1 MCNWNELS
9 VQERTFTISILY
21 SQGLRSKCLVI
32 LLNCMKELFLAIM
45 KHWDPCISKGKGSK
59 RVEGNSERNI
69 HKNKIQYKATKK

>member
-1 MCNWNELS
+1 
-9 VQERTFTISILY
+9 
-21 SQGLRSKCLVI
+21 
-32 LLNCMKELFLAIM
+32 MKELFLAIM